1 VTTLALLLL
10 LAVSPSFDDEAAH
23 RTSVLEPYIRC
34 DGFAGGVRAVTLDRR
49 PADAPRWRTVEL
61 LGKSERVSIVDGY
74 RVMYSYPRTLPF
86 ARLNAE
92 RSDPASY
99 PADRRAVMKYF
110 EGIAQSDDNTAL
122 SAFSTGG
129 FAIQSLTK
137 KALGGTTLGIT
148 QLLSD
153 ADGVI
158 VTIYF
163 PNQVAELRQFQSHE
177 EFVRLRDEF
186 VRGYAGC
193 AAGRR
198 LESRPKAT
206 K

>member
-1 VTTLALLLL
+1 MARFGVLFALLALDA
-10 LAVSPSFDDEAAH
+10 LADDA
-23 RTSVLEPYIRC
+23 VLEPYIRC

-61 LGKSERVSIVDGY
+61 LGKTERVSVLDGY

-92 RSDPASY
+92 HSDPARY
-99 PADRRAVMKYF
+99 QADKRTLTEYF
-110 EGIAQSDDNTAL
+110 AGIAQADDNATL
-122 SAFSTGG
+122 STISIAG

-148 QLLSD
+148 QFLSD
-153 ADGVI
+153 DDGVI

-163 PNQVAELRQFQSHE
+163 LNQVPEVRQFETYE
-177 EFVRLRDEF
+177 EFVHLRDEF
-186 VRGYAGC
+186 VRGYAEC
-193 AAGRR
+193 AAA
-198 LESRPKAT
+198 SRARARQR
-206 K
+206 

>member
-1 VTTLALLLL
+1 MLLALLALEA
-10 LAVSPSFDDEAAH
+10 LADD
-23 RTSVLEPYIRC
+23 TVLELYIRC
-34 DGFAGGVRAVTLDRR
+34 DGFAGGARAVTLDRR

-61 LGKSERVSIVDGY
+61 PGKSERVSVVDGY

-99 PADRRAVMKYF
+99 EADKRAVTKYF
-110 EGIAQSDDNTAL
+110 AGIAQADDNTAL
-122 SAFSTGG
+122 STSLAGG

-137 KALGGTTLGIT
+137 KALGGKTLGIT
-148 QLLSD
+148 QLLAD

-158 VTIYF
+158 VTLYF
-163 PNQVAELRQFQSHE
+163 LNQVPELRHFASYD

-186 VRGYAGC
+186 VRGYAEC
-193 AAGRR
+193 VASRR
-198 LESRPKAT
+198 
-206 K
+206 

>member
-1 VTTLALLLL
+1 VLLALVTLG
-10 LAVSPSFDDEAAH
+10 AAADDTA
-23 RTSVLEPYIRC
+23 LEPYIRC

-61 LGKSERVSIVDGY
+61 PGKSERVSVVDGY

-86 ARLNAE
+86 ARLSAE

-99 PADRRAVMKYF
+99 EADKRTFGQYF
-110 EGIAQSDDNTAL
+110 AGIAQADDNATLGASSTA
-122 SAFSTGG
+122 G

-137 KALGGTTLGIT
+137 KGLGGTTLGIT
-148 QLLSD
+148 QLVSD

-163 PNQVAELRQFQSHE
+163 LNQVPELRQFESYD

-186 VRGYAGC
+186 VRGYAEC
-193 AAGRR
+193 AAARR
-198 LESRPKAT
+198 APAKRR
-206 K
+206 

>member
-1 VTTLALLLL
+1 MVLALL
-10 LAVSPSFDDEAAH
+10 ACSAAADEA
-23 RTSVLEPYIRC
+23 VLEPYIRC
-34 DGFAGGVRAVTLDRR
+34 DGFAAGVRAVTFDRR
-49 PADAPRWRTVEL
+49 PADAPRWRTIEL
-61 LGKSERVSIVDGY
+61 RGKSERVSVLDGY
-74 RVMYSYPRTLPF
+74 RVMYSYPRMLPF

-92 RSDPASY
+92 QSDPARY
-99 PADRRAVMKYF
+99 QADKRTVADYF
-110 EGIAQSDDNTAL
+110 AGIAQADDSTAL
-122 SAFSTGG
+122 SATSAGG

-163 PNQVAELRQFQSHE
+163 LNQVPELRQFETHE

-186 VRGYAGC
+186 VRGYAEC
-193 AAGRR
+193 AASRR
-198 LESRPKAT
+198 RN
-206 K
+206 

>member
-1 VTTLALLLL
+1 VLLALVTLG
-10 LAVSPSFDDEAAH
+10 AAADDA
-23 RTSVLEPYIRC
+23 VLEPYIRC

-49 PADAPRWRTVEL
+49 PADAPHWRTVEL
-61 LGKSERVSIVDGY
+61 PGESGRVSVVDGY

-92 RSDPASY
+92 RSEPARY
-99 PADRRAVMKYF
+99 EADKRTLTQYF
-110 EGIAQSDDNTAL
+110 AGIAQADDNAALGASSTA
-122 SAFSTGG
+122 G

-163 PNQVAELRQFQSHE
+163 LNQVPELRQFE
-177 EFVRLRDEF
+177 TYDEFVRLRDEF
-186 VRGYAGC
+186 VRGYALC
-193 AAGRR
+193 VAARR
-198 LESRPKAT
+198 APAKRR
-206 K
+206 

>member
-1 VTTLALLLL
+1 MLAWSALG
-10 LAVSPSFDDEAAH
+10 AAGDEA
-23 RTSVLEPYIRC
+23 VLEPYIRC

-61 LGKSERVSIVDGY
+61 PGRSERVSVLDGY
-74 RVMYSYPRTLPF
+74 RVMYSYPRMLPF

-92 RSDPASY
+92 QSEPASY
-99 PADRRAVMKYF
+99 QADKSTVTKYF
-110 EGIAQSDDNTAL
+110 AGIAQADDNTAI
-122 SAFSTGG
+122 SAFTAGG

-163 PNQVAELRQFQSHE
+163 LNQVPELRQFETYE
-177 EFVRLRDEF
+177 EFVRLRDDF
-186 VRGYAGC
+186 VRGYAEC
-193 AAGRR
+193 AASRR
-198 LESRPKAT
+198 RK
-206 K
+206 

>member
-1 VTTLALLLL
+1 VTTVALLFLL
-10 LAVSPSFDDEAAH
+10 VVSPSFADRASSG
-23 RTSVLEPYIRC
+23 TGVMEPYIRC

-61 LGKSERVSIVDGY
+61 PAKSERVSVVDGY

-99 PADRRAVMKYF
+99 EADKRTLTRHFA
-110 EGIAQSDDNTAL
+110 GIAQGDDNAAL
-122 SAFSTGG
+122 SASSTAG

-137 KALGGTTLGIT
+137 KGLGGTTLGIT

-163 PNQVAELRQFQSHE
+163 LNQVPELRQFESYD

-186 VRGYAGC
+186 ISGYAVC
-193 AAGRR
+193 VAARR
-198 LESRPKAT
+198 APAKRR
-206 K
+206 

>member
-1 VTTLALLLL
+1 VWLVLLALL
-10 LAVSPSFDDEAAH
+10 AFRAAADDAA
-23 RTSVLEPYIRC
+23 LERYIRC
-34 DGFAGGVRAVTLDRR
+34 DGFAGGVRAITLDRR
-49 PADAPRWRTVEL
+49 PADAPRWRALEL
-61 LGKSERVSIVDGY
+61 PGKSERVSVADGY

-99 PADRRAVMKYF
+99 EADKRTVTKYF
-110 EGIAQSDDNTAL
+110 AGMAQGDDNAAL
-122 SAFSTGG
+122 SGLSAGG

-137 KALGGTTLGIT
+137 KVLGGTTLGIT

-163 PNQVAELRQFQSHE
+163 LNQVPELRQFETYEQ
-177 EFVRLRDEF
+177 FVRLRDEF
-186 VRGYAGC
+186 VRGYAEC
-193 AAGRR
+193 VAGRR
-198 LESRPKAT
+198 
-206 K
+206 

>member
-1 VTTLALLLL
+1 MARLSFVLLVLL
-10 LAVSPSFDDEAAH
+10 PLRAAADDA
-23 RTSVLEPYIRC
+23 VLEPYIRC

-49 PADAPRWRTVEL
+49 PVEAPQWRTVEL
-61 LGKSERVSIVDGY
+61 LGKSERVSVIDGY
-74 RVMYSYPRTLPF
+74 LLMYSYPRMLPF

-92 RSDPASY
+92 RSEPRSY
-99 PADRRAVMKYF
+99 EADKRTLTEYF
-110 EGIAQSDDNTAL
+110 AGIAHADDNTAL
-122 SAFSTGG
+122 SAFSIGG
-129 FAIQSLTK
+129 FAIQSLSK

-163 PNQVAELRQFQSHE
+163 LNQVQELRQFGSYE

-186 VRGYAGC
+186 VRGYAEC
-193 AAGRR
+193 AASRR
-198 LESRPKAT
+198 RH
-206 K
+206 

>member
-1 VTTLALLLL
+1 VLLALVTLG
-10 LAVSPSFDDEAAH
+10 AAANDG
-23 RTSVLEPYIRC
+23 VLEPYIRC

-49 PADAPRWRTVEL
+49 PADAPRWRAVEQP
-61 LGKSERVSIVDGY
+61 GKSERVSVIDGY

-99 PADRRAVMKYF
+99 EADKRTVTRYF
-110 EGIAQSDDNTAL
+110 ASIAQADDHAAL
-122 SAFSTGG
+122 SASSTAG

-137 KALGGTTLGIT
+137 KGLGGTTLGIT

-163 PNQVAELRQFQSHE
+163 LNQVPELRQFESYD

-186 VRGYAGC
+186 VRGYAEC
-193 AAGRR
+193 AAARR
-198 LESRPKAT
+198 TQAKRR
-206 K
+206 

>member
-1 VTTLALLLL
+1 VLLALVTLG
-10 LAVSPSFDDEAAH
+10 AAADDA
-23 RTSVLEPYIRC
+23 VLERYIRC

-49 PADAPRWRTVEL
+49 PADAPHWRTAEL
-61 LGKSERVSIVDGY
+61 FGESGRVSVVDGY

-99 PADRRAVMKYF
+99 EADKRTLTQYF
-110 EGIAQSDDNTAL
+110 AGIAQADDNVALGASSTA
-122 SAFSTGG
+122 G

-163 PNQVAELRQFQSHE
+163 LNQAPELRRFESYD

-186 VRGYAGC
+186 VRGYAVC
-193 AAGRR
+193 VAARR
-198 LESRPKAT
+198 APAKRR
-206 K
+206 

>member
-1 VTTLALLLL
+1 MVLALL
-10 LAVSPSFDDEAAH
+10 AFGAAADEA
-23 RTSVLEPYIRC
+23 VLESYTRC

-49 PADAPRWRTVEL
+49 PTGAARWRAVEL
-61 LGKSERVSIVDGY
+61 LGKSERVSVLDGY
-74 RVMYSYPRTLPF
+74 RVMYSYPRMLPF

-92 RSDPASY
+92 QSDPARY
-99 PADRRAVMKYF
+99 LADKRTLTKYF
-110 EGIAQSDDNTAL
+110 AGIAQADDSAAL
-122 SAFSTGG
+122 STTSAGG

-163 PNQVAELRQFQSHE
+163 LNQVPELRPFETHE

-186 VRGYAGC
+186 VRGYAEC

-198 LESRPKAT
+198 RKSD
-206 K
+206 

>member
-1 VTTLALLLL
+1 LLPLAT
-10 LAVSPSFDDEAAH
+10 AADDA
-23 RTSVLEPYIRC
+23 VLEPYIRC

-61 LGKSERVSIVDGY
+61 LGKGERVSVVDGY

-86 ARLNAE
+86 ARLSVE
-92 RSDPASY
+92 RSDAGSY
-99 PADRRAVMKYF
+99 AADKRTLTGYF
-110 EGIAQSDDNTAL
+110 AAIAHADDNTAL
-122 SAFSTGG
+122 SAFSAGG
-129 FAIQSLTK
+129 FAVQSLTK

-163 PNQVAELRQFQSHE
+163 LNQVPELRQFGSYE

-186 VRGYAGC
+186 VRGYAEC
-193 AAGRR
+193 AASRR
-198 LESRPKAT
+198 RP
-206 K
+206 

>member
-1 VTTLALLLL
+1 MRSASWVALLALLALR
-10 LAVSPSFDDEAAH
+10 AAAADA
-23 RTSVLEPYIRC
+23 VLEPYISC
-34 DGFAGGVRAVTLDRR
+34 DGFAGGVRAVTRDRR
-49 PADAPRWRTVEL
+49 PADAPQWRTVEL
-61 LGKSERVSIVDGY
+61 LGKSERVSVVDGY

-99 PADRRAVMKYF
+99 EADKRALAAYF
-110 EGIAQSDDNTAL
+110 AGIAHADENTVL
-122 SAFSTGG
+122 SGFSAGG

-163 PNQVAELRQFQSHE
+163 LNQVPELRQFASYQ

-186 VRGYAGC
+186 VRGYAEC
-193 AAGRR
+193 AASRR
-198 LESRPKAT
+198 RP
-206 K
+206 

>member
-1 VTTLALLLL
+1 MLAFG
-10 LAVSPSFDDEAAH
+10 AAADEA
-23 RTSVLEPYIRC
+23 VLEPYIRC

-49 PADAPRWRTVEL
+49 PADAPHWRTVEL
-61 LGKSERVSIVDGY
+61 QGESERISVRDGY
-74 RVMYSYPRTLPF
+74 RVMYSYPRMLPF

-92 RSDPASY
+92 QSEPASY
-99 PADRRAVMKYF
+99 RADRRAVTKYF
-110 EGIAQSDDNTAL
+110 AGIAQADDSTAL
-122 SAFSTGG
+122 SAMSTGG

-163 PNQVAELRQFQSHE
+163 LNQVAELRQFETNE

-186 VRGYAGC
+186 VRGYAEC
-193 AAGRR
+193 AASRR
-198 LESRPKAT
+198 RN
-206 K
+206 

>member
-1 VTTLALLLL
+1 VLLALVTLG
-10 LAVSPSFDDEAAH
+10 AAADDA
-23 RTSVLEPYIRC
+23 VLEPYIRC

-49 PADAPRWRTVEL
+49 PADAPHWRTVEL
-61 LGKSERVSIVDGY
+61 PGESGRVSVVDGY

-92 RSDPASY
+92 RSDPARY
-99 PADRRAVMKYF
+99 EADKRTLTQYF
-110 EGIAQSDDNTAL
+110 AGITQADDNAALGASSTA
-122 SAFSTGG
+122 G

-163 PNQVAELRQFQSHE
+163 LNQVPELRQFE
-177 EFVRLRDEF
+177 TYDEFVRLRDEF
-186 VRGYAGC
+186 VRGYALC
-193 AAGRR
+193 VAARR
-198 LESRPKAT
+198 APAKRR
-206 K
+206 